1 MKELKF
7 KVDGMHCEGC
17 ENRIKKALNMLN
29 AVTDVYANF
38 KDGIVIVTIDKNVN
52 TNSIKET
59 INDLGFEIKDN

>member
-7 KVDGMHCEGC
+7 KVDGMRCEGC

-29 AVTDVYANF
+29 GVTDVYSNF

>member
-7 KVDGMHCEGC
+7 KVYGMHCEGC
-17 ENRIKKALNMLN
+17 ENRIKKALNILDG
-29 AVTDVYANF
+29 VTNVYANF

-52 TNSIKET
+52 INSIKET

>member
-29 AVTDVYANF
+29 GVTDVYANF

-52 TNSIKET
+52 TNSIKEI

>member
-7 KVDGMHCEGC
+7 KVDGMHCEVC

-29 AVTDVYANF
+29 GVTGVYANF

-52 TNSIKET
+52 INSIKET